1 MTRIISFI
9 FFITIVS
16 LIYFSIHLFVY
27 KVIAVNLDSP
37 VTSMKALKIFFW
49 FSGLSFF
56 IGMFLSRIFKIHWL
70 IQYSYL
76 WMGIISISFFVLLL
90 VFVMGKLIQ
99 SQTKLI
105 TIIGLCI
112 TGIIVIMSLYN
123 ALRYPIVKEL
133 TVPIKKLPAQWRGF
147 SIVQLS
153 DLHLES
159 YKSIKSIDY
168 IVNKVNQLK
177 PDLILITGDL
187 IDGNIC
193 QETIFCQYLERLNAP
208 YGIVAV
214 TGNHEFYAGLDIFL
228 KLAERSHIKVLR
240 NENCMIADFLQLV
253 GLDDDEA
260 RHYGGK
266 GPDLE
271 TALNGCDM
279 SKPAI
284 LLYHRPTHF
293 DTAVSRGV
301 DLQLSGHTHG
311 GQIPPIDLLVW
322 LVYKYPVGLFKKA
335 ESFIY
340 TTYGTG
346 YWGPPMRFL
355 SRNEIVKITLIDK
368 RIKLY

>member
-1 MTRIISFI
+1 MTRIASFI
-9 FFITIVS
+9 FFITVAS

-27 KVIAVNLDSP
+27 KVIAVNLAIP
-37 VTSMKALKIFFW
+37 VTALKALKIFFW

-56 IGMFLSRIFKIHWL
+56 IGMFLSRLFKIHWL

-76 WMGIISISFFVLLL
+76 WMGIITISFFVLLL
-90 VFVMGKLIQ
+90 AFVVGKLMPVQ
-99 SQTKLI
+99 AKLS
-105 TIIGLCI
+105 TIIGLSI
-112 TGIIVIMSLYN
+112 TGIIVLMSLYN

-168 IVNKVNQLK
+168 IVDKVDQLK

-193 QETIFCQYLERLNAP
+193 EETIFCQYLDRLNAP
-208 YGIVAV
+208 YGILAV
-214 TGNHEFYAGLDIFL
+214 TGNHEYYAGLDIFL
-228 KLAERSHIKVLR
+228 RLAERTHIKVLR
-240 NENCMIADFLQLV
+240 NENHMIADFLQLV
-253 GLDDDEA
+253 GIDDDEA
-260 RHYGGK
+260 RRYGGK

-279 SKPAI
+279 SKPVI
-284 LLYHRPTHF
+284 LLYHRPTKF
-293 DTAVSRGV
+293 DKAISQGI

-322 LVYKYPVGLFKKA
+322 VFYKYPIGLFKKT

-355 SRNEIVKITLIDK
+355 SRNEIVKITLTDK
-368 RIKLY
+368 RRKL